1 MTTTM
6 QRFEREYQEYEG
18 ISEGRRREQV
28 KAIEAMGRLA
38 GKAPE
43 ECDDQDVRKYL
54 ADLGDQGRHVNTIRK
69 ELNMIKP
76 FFSWGWQ
83 ARVMTAEQVLA
94 VQQVGAPRK
103 STANSTPRPYT
114 KKDLMRFWAD
124 FDLAWPKVDPK
135 FWARW
140 KRGTSPFRRIR
151 TEAMRVQIE
160 AIVALA
166 LHCGLRR
173 QEIYR
178 AGLDDI
184 HYDNAFIVV
193 RHAKGDNDGDKVR
206 EVPHTESSR
215 AAVKAWIEL
224 RTILGPTN
232 DSVWLSLANER
243 DALKPM
249 RYTRFKGLMRTI
261 GDPPPNEPGE
271 WQLHRFR
278 HTAGTEWLRST
289 RRLEIVQKLLGHATL
304 QQTLGY
310 AKLVR
315 DDLHEAI
322 AKSEL
327 EFEEAV
333 GAR

>member
-1 MTTTM
+1 MTTLE
-6 QRFEREYQEYEG
+6 RFEQDYQEYED
-18 ISEGRRREQV
+18 ISPARRREQV
-28 KAIEAMGRLA
+28 KCIRVMGEIA

-43 ECDDQDVRKYL
+43 DCDDQDVRKYL
-54 ADLGDQGRHVNTIRK
+54 AHRSDEGCHVNTIRK
-69 ELNMIKP
+69 ELNMLKP

-83 ARVMTAEQVLA
+83 ARVIPAEQVLA
-94 VQQVGAPRK
+94 VQQIGAPRK
-103 STANSTPRPYT
+103 STANATPRPYS
-114 KKDLMRFWAD
+114 KKELDQFRRE
-124 FDLAWPKVDPK
+124 FDAAWPKVDPK

-140 KRGTSPFRRIR
+140 KRGTSRFRRIR
-151 TEAMRVQIE
+151 TEAMRIQIE

-173 QEIYR
+173 DEIFR

-193 RHAKGDNDGDKVR
+193 RFGKGEKER
-206 EVPHTESSR
+206 EVPHTEGSR
-215 AAVKAWIEL
+215 AAVRAWIEL
-224 RTILGPTN
+224 RTILGPKH

-261 GDPPPNEPGE
+261 GDPPPGEPGK

-278 HTAGTEWLRST
+278 HTAGTEWLRRT

-322 AKSEL
+322 AKSER